1 MGQRTALYDCHL
13 NAGAKIVDF
22 GGWDMPIHYGSQLE
36 EHHAVRRQVGMFD
49 VSHMTILD
57 VQGTQAEPFL
67 RQLLANDVVKL
78 KTIGKALYT
87 AMLNEDG
94 GVIDDLIVY
103 RMAQGYR
110 LILNCATREQDL
122 SWITRNGVH
131 FEVEFEEQVDMG
143 ILAVQGPEA
152 MAALQ
157 RWLPSEQWDQLAGLR
172 PFFGV
177 ALGDWWVAK
186 TGYTGEDGVEML
198 VPNAELEACWQGLLE
213 AGVKPCGLGARDT
226 LRLEAGMN
234 LYGSDMDETVSPL
247 AAGMGWTIAWNPA
260 EREFLGRNA
269 LARELESGEGR
280 LQQVGL
286 VLEQGRAV
294 LRAHQPVFLADRPV
308 GEITSGSF
316 SPTLECS
323 IALARIENDIDD
335 NDEPLQVEIRG
346 KRFPVRV
353 VAPPFVRQGK
363 KQFD

>member
-67 RQLLANDVVKL
+67 RQLLANDVAKL
-78 KTIGKALYT
+78 KTTGKALYT

-122 SWITRNGVH
+122 NWITRQGEH
-131 FEVEFEEQVDMG
+131 FDVQFEEQAGLG
-143 ILAVQGPEA
+143 ILAIQGPES

-157 RWLPSEQWDQLAGLR
+157 RWLTTEQWDLLAGLR
-172 PFFGV
+172 PFYGV

-198 VPNAELEACWQGLLE
+198 VPNDELEACWQGLLE

-234 LYGSDMDETVSPL
+234 LYGSDMDQAVSPL
-247 AAGMGWTIAWNPA
+247 AAGMGWTVAWNPQ
-260 EREFLGRNA
+260 EREFLGRTA
-269 LARELESGEGR
+269 LAKELESAHR
-280 LQQVGL
+280 QQQVGL

-294 LRAHQPVFLADRPV
+294 LRAHQSVFAGEKSV

-323 IALARIENDIDD
+323 VALARIESGIDD
-335 NDEPLQVEIRG
+335 NEEALQVEIRG

>member
-1 MGQRTALYDCHL
+1 MGQRTELYHCHQK
-13 NAGAKIVDF
+13 AGAKIVDF

-36 EHHAVRRQVGMFD
+36 EHHAVRRHVGMFD

-57 VQGTQAEPFL
+57 VDGPQSEDFL
-67 RQLLANDVVKL
+67 RQLLANDVAKL
-78 KTIGKALYT
+78 KKLGKALYT
-87 AMLNEDG
+87 AMLNEEG

-122 SWITRNGVH
+122 NWITRQGAH
-131 FEVEFEEQVDMG
+131 FDVQFVEQVDMG
-143 ILAVQGPEA
+143 IIAVQGPEA
-152 MAALQ
+152 MPALQ
-157 RWLPSEQWDQLAGLR
+157 QWLTPESWKQVTELK
-172 PFFGV
+172 PFFGAAV
-177 ALGDWWVAK
+177 GDWWVAK
-186 TGYTGEDGVEML
+186 TGYTGEDGVEMIL
-198 VPNAELEACWQGLLE
+198 PNDQLEACWSGLLE

-234 LYGSDMDETVSPL
+234 LYGSDMDESVSPL
-247 AAGMGWTIAWNPA
+247 AAGMGWTIAWEPT
-260 EREFLGRNA
+260 EREFFGRNA
-269 LARELESGEGR
+269 LARELESGEGGQ
-280 LQQVGL
+280 QQVGL

-294 LRAHQPVFLADRPV
+294 LRAHQPVLLEERPI

-323 IALARIENDIDD
+323 IALARIENDIDPKD
-335 NDEPLQVEIRG
+335 GTLHVDIRG

-353 VAPPFVRQGK
+353 VAPPFVRHGK